1 MHFERMTRS
10 SRGHSSKRQ
19 RVEAGRAARWRN
31 NCARA
36 GATVDGYRF
45 SGFRQADGKTV
56 GDLNDFVNIDYD
68 QWESARAAVEASSL
82 SCPKPLRNALSD
94 ATA

>member
-1 MHFERMTRS
+1 MTAMVMPAPR
-10 SRGHSSKRQ
+10 
-19 RVEAGRAARWRN
+19 AGQN

-68 QWESARAAVEASSL
+68 QWAVESIFAFVPKTPKECSKRCHRL
-82 SCPKPLRNALSD
+82 NAKQCPNEAFS
-94 ATA
+94 